1 MQTGSF
7 LRILSRL
14 DRHEAEHTIQELGT
28 GMQRMISTDI
38 CLCFLLCLL

>member
-7 LRILSRL
+7 PRILSRL
-14 DRHEAEHTIQELGT
+14 DRHEAEHTMQELSA

-38 CLCFLLCLL
+38 GLCFLLCLR